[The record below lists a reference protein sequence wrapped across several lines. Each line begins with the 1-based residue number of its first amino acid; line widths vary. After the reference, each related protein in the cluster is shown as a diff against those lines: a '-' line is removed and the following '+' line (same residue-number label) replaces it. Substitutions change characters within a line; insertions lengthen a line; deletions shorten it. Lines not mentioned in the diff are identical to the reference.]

1 MLNDIANFQ
10 KQISAFSTEVLEK
23 EVINLKHSLTAMT
36 INEDPLIWEKLIFAE
51 EELKRRKGANK

>member
-10 KQISAFSTEVLEK
+10 KQISAFSTEALEK
-23 EVINLKHSLTAMT
+23 EVIDLKHKVTNMT

-51 EELKRRKGANK
+51 EELEKRKGASK